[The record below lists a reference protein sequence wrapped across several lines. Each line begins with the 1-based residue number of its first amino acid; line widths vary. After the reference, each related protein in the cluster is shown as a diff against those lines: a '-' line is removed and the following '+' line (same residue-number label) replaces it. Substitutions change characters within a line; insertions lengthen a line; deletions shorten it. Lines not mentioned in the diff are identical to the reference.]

1 MPSLG
6 DMLEDMRQNEAA
18 GKKLPELAKK
28 YPKSPTDIGNT
39 GNVVLPPR
47 APKYSIPYSDP
58 SNWEVGVNQPGIC
71 QLSERTKR
79 IMRGEDPNGN

>member
-28 YPKSPTDIGNT
+28 SVRPCPDIGNT
-39 GNVVLPPR
+39 GNVVLPPGL
-47 APKYSIPYSDP
+47 PKYSIPYSDR
-58 SNWEVGVNQPGIC
+58 SNWGVGINQSGIA

-79 IMRGEDPNGN
+79 IMRGENPDGN